1 LDAGPRE
8 LKRRGVTL
16 LLLWEEYRAE
26 HADGYGSEV
35 LYANASCLD
44 RRGNVQP
51 QPLAS
56 GDMALW
62 ALIKKQYGA
71 MLTSLCRSHRIDRRD
86 RGFLA
91 PRWTH
96 DKRAGAAR
104 QSTAQKSINL
114 YYPAA
119 EGLGVRDFRMNSGD

>member
-1 LDAGPRE
+1 VLSTLTVTVPRSFT
-8 LKRRGVTL
+8 RMRP
-16 LLLWEEYRAE
+16 
-26 HADGYGSEV
+26 
-35 LYANASCLD
+35 ASIAAAMS
-44 RRGNVQP
+44 NP
-51 QPLAS
+51 SPLAS